1 MIINDDSD
9 FTDQIR
15 TPEFTEE
22 IVGPDAGDLMP
33 DRWPS
38 TEPTPAWTEEIEEK

>member
-22 IVGPDAGDLMP
+22 IESPNGGHLMSDP
-33 DRWPS
+33 WRL
-38 TEPTPAWTEEIEEK
+38 TETTPHWTEEIEEK